1 MILVSF
7 LSVEDAL
14 HVFNDV
20 NNYYIFSSKGTEN
33 PLFRFF
39 WDYYYYYYL

>member
-7 LSVEDAL
+7 PSVEDAL
-14 HVFNDV
+14 FNDV

-39 WDYYYYYYL
+39 WDTLYRLAL